1 MLDAGMYGK
10 VAVLMGGDSSE
21 REISLRSGEAVLN
34 SLLRSNIKACAFDP
48 SKQPLSDL
56 VAQKIDRVFIALH
69 GRGGED
75 GGLQA
80 VLDYFNIPFTGSGA
94 LACGIAMNKV
104 LCKRIW
110 GSAGLV
116 TAKYDVITKKN
127 FKNVDLKAMLSDLGG
142 CVFVKP
148 ASEGSSI
155 GIHKVADFKSFD
167 SALSD
172 AFTYDDCILVE
183 SELLGDEYT
192 VSFVGGDTFPSIKLK
207 CNNEF
212 YDFDAKYNSNDT
224 SYLCPSGL
232 NREQEAEIQRISR
245 EAIEV
250 LGMSGWGRVDLMQDS
265 AGVFNLL
272 EVNASPGMTE
282 KSLVPMAANEVGVN
296 FDDLVLLVLGQTLRE
311 R

>member
-1 MLDAGMYGK
+1 MLDAEIYGK

-21 REISLRSGEAVLN
+21 REISLRSGDAVLN
-34 SLLRSNIKACAFDP
+34 SLLRSNVNACAFDP
-48 SKQPLSDL
+48 SKQSLSDL
-56 VAQKIDRVFIALH
+56 ITQKIDRVFIALH

-80 VLDYFNIPFTGSGA
+80 VLDYFNIPFTGSGS

-110 GSAGLV
+110 DSAGLV
-116 TAKYDVITKKN
+116 TAKYDVITNKN
-127 FKNVDLKAMLSDLGG
+127 FKNIDLKSMLNGLGG

-155 GIHKVADFKSFD
+155 GIHKVTDFKSFD
-167 SALSD
+167 SALAD

-192 VSFVGGDTFPSIKLK
+192 VSFVGDSMLPSIKLK
-207 CNNEF
+207 SSNEF
-212 YDFDAKYNSNDT
+212 YDFDAKYNSNNT

-232 NREQEAEIQRISR
+232 SRDQEAEIQNISFK
-245 EAIEV
+245 AIEA

-282 KSLVPMAANEVGVN
+282 KSLVPMAANEVGIN
-296 FDDLVLLVLGQTLRE
+296 FDDLVLRVLDQTLRE